1 MSGQGNQ
8 HNNGPHQDQI
18 FDNPSALCLALWA
31 KNQIW
36 LGVCVCVCVCVGGG
50 GGGGGGTD
58 TPNKLFMQGVQLSV
72 SPFLKIFVYPVRF
85 TLFKDFQ
92 I

>member
-1 MSGQGNQ
+1 MSCSGSETGVWQDNQ

-18 FDNPSALCLALWA
+18 FDNPSALC
-31 KNQIW
+31 I
-36 LGVCVCVCVCVGGG
+36 GFGGG

-58 TPNKLFMQGVQLSV
+58 TPNRLFRKGVRLSV
-72 SPFLKIFVYPVRF
+72 SPFNFLKFLSIRF
-85 TLFKDFQ
+85 TLFMVFQ